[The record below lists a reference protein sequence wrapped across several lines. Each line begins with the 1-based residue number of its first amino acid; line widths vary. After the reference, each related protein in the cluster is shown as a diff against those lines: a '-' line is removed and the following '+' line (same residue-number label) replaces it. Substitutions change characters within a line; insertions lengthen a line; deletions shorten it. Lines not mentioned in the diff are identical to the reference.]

1 MNKINQSIKF
11 FIDLS
16 KAQTILSSRFD
27 RGLGGLSF
35 NEFLVLFYLD
45 NSENKK
51 MRRIDIAEKI
61 GLTASGIT
69 RILLPMEKVRLVK
82 SGPAE
87 NDARVRFVELAPGG
101 QEQLMEAL
109 KRLEILAE
117 EIIPKNKDT
126 QLDNLAKLLVEIS
139 GRTLMI

>member
-1 MNKINQSIKF
+1 MNQSIKF

-16 KAQTILSSRFD
+16 KAQTILSNRFD

-35 NEFLVLFYLD
+35 NEFLILFYLD

-69 RILLPMEKVRLVK
+69 RMLLPMEKVRLVK

-101 QEQLMEAL
+101 KEQLTEAL

-117 EIIPKNKDT
+117 EIIPKNKDA
-126 QLDNLAKLLVEIS
+126 QIENLAKLLVEIS